1 MRVSIKKMNDEA
13 LALGERLKILEEA
26 KKFPV
31 IDGKNF
37 DLDRRIF
44 DLKKE
49 MANLEAKR

>member
-1 MRVSIKKMNDEA
+1 MNDEV
-13 LALGERLKILEEA
+13 LALEERLEILEEA

-44 DLKKE
+44 NLKNE
-49 MANLEAKR
+49 IANLEAKR